1 MFLLLQ
7 KRPRGFD
14 YTESEVSR
22 PQAQLVGGHLEATTY
37 RPPHFS
43 RQFAQQPF
51 LAQRRTDASGIINQ
65 PANQHE
71 LVNRDLYNRALIN
84 TNQNLIINQQPHV
97 FHQQSSQP
105 QRFIYTSFDQQQQQ
119 NYNNQPFL
127 QQQQILNQQRLIQQQ
142 QLLAQQNQQQRIDN
156 GQNQQYVVQQA
167 REYFPVNFN
176 QQQQQEQRLREQQI
190 YNQILQNQRYQ
201 EEQQIRAQLNRP
213 YNRFDLSGSS
223 SNNRFT
229 FLG

>member
-1 MFLLLQ
+1 

-14 YTESEVSR
+14 YSESEVSR

-51 LAQRRTDASGIINQ
+51 LAQRRTEASGIIN
-65 PANQHE
+65 PSVNQHE

-84 TNQNLIINQQPHV
+84 TNQNLIINQQPQV
-97 FHQQSSQP
+97 YHQQNSQ
-105 QRFIYTSFDQQQQQ
+105 QQQFIYTPFDQQQQQ
-119 NYNNQPFL
+119 TYNNQPFL
-127 QQQQILNQQRLIQQQ
+127 QQQQLLNQQRLIQQQ
-142 QLLAQQNQQQRIDN
+142 QLLAQQNQHLSPQQRIDN
-156 GQNQQYVVQQA
+156 SQNQQYVA
-167 REYFPVNFN
+167 RAYFPVNFHQN
-176 QQQQQEQRLREQQI
+176 QQQQEQQRLREQQI

-201 EEQQIRAQLNRP
+201 QEQQLRAQLNRS

-223 SNNRFT
+223 SNNRFAS
-229 FLG
+229 LG